1 MKFITLMPK
10 PQNSKELDK
19 HMDFVGTK
27 CLIGLCSNSSVNEW
41 EKRDVAA
48 RLKRPHTHRTSIA
61 ICWFCVPRHRPRLAK
76 RAYQCKTKCISLKR
90 KDIENETGES
100 TKPAGIS
107 HEAFQISADMQSINI
122 QLECVMF
129 CFYIFAHLWL
139 QTITVLLLLAAS
151 SGSLGLQSRC
161 VPTHHSTNTNGDSHK
176 LKLHTSMCLEN
187 RAHYISCPSIFF
199 FHRLLSF

>member
-1 MKFITLMPK
+1 
-10 PQNSKELDK
+10 
-19 HMDFVGTK
+19 MDFVGTK
-27 CLIGLCSNSSVNEW
+27 RLIGLCLNSCVGKKETW
-41 EKRDVAA
+41 QRDW
-48 RLKRPHTHRTSIA
+48 RDHTHTHRTGVA
-61 ICWFCVPRHRPRLAK
+61 VCWFCVPRHRLRLAK
-76 RAYQCKTKCISLKR
+76 RAYQCKTKCISLRR

-129 CFYIFAHLWL
+129 CFYIFVRLWL

-151 SGSLGLQSRC
+151 SGSLGLQSGC

-176 LKLHTSMCLEN
+176 PKLHTSMRPEN
-187 RAHYISCPSIFF
+187 RTHYISCPSIFF
-199 FHRLLSF
+199 FPRLLSF